1 VTTAAVRL
9 MLEIRD
15 LSVRY
20 GRAVHALRGVSLRV
34 PANGVIA
41 VLGSNGAGKTT
52 LMRAVSGT
60 LPIHRG
66 MVDAGEVT
74 FDGGSLV
81 RRDPADIVA
90 AGVVQVPEGRR
101 VFGRLTVDENL
112 RAGAIG
118 ARDRR
123 SRTAARERVYATF
136 PRLAQRRNQRA
147 RLLSGGEQ
155 QMLAIARALM
165 AGPRLLLLDE
175 PSLGLAPQVVAQ
187 VADVVRQISA
197 EGTAVMLVEQNAAM
211 ALAVSGHAYVLE
223 LGQVALARPSA
234 ELAGSAEMRRV
245 YLGETGETGDGGPP
259 PVPAR
264 ARRLAPWSG

>member
-1 VTTAAVRL
+1 
-9 MLEIRD
+9 MLEIRQ

-34 PANGVIA
+34 PTNGVVA

-52 LMRAVSGT
+52 LMRAISGT
-60 LPIHRG
+60 LPVHRG

-74 FDGGSLV
+74 FDDASLV

-90 AGVVQVPEGRR
+90 AGVVSVPEGRR

-123 SRTAARERVYATF
+123 SRTAARERMYETF
-136 PRLAQRRNQRA
+136 PRLAERRNQRA
-147 RLLSGGEQ
+147 QLLSGGEQ
-155 QMLAIARALM
+155 QMLAIARALI
-165 AGPRLLLLDE
+165 ASPRLLLLDE

-187 VADVVRQISA
+187 VADLVRQISA
-197 EGTAVMLVEQNAAM
+197 QGTAVMLVEQNAAM

-223 LGQVALARPSA
+223 LGRVALERPSA
-234 ELAGSAEMRRV
+234 ELAGSTEMRRV
-245 YLGETGETGDGGPP
+245 YLGETGAGRPGPRTAGDGRPA
-259 PVPAR
+259 PVP
-264 ARRLAPWSG
+264 RLAPWSG

>member
-1 VTTAAVRL
+1 

-20 GRAVHALRGVSLRV
+20 DRAVHALRGVSLRV
-34 PANGVIA
+34 PADGVVA

-60 LPIHRG
+60 LPMHHGR
-66 MVDAGEVT
+66 VDAGEVS
-74 FDGGSLV
+74 FDNASLQ

-90 AGVVQVPEGRR
+90 AGVVAVPEGRR
-101 VFGRLTVDENL
+101 VFGRLTVEENL

-118 ARDRR
+118 ARDHR
-123 SRTAARERVYATF
+123 SRAAARERVYATF
-136 PRLAQRRNQRA
+136 PVLAHRRNQRA

-155 QMLAIARALM
+155 QMLAIARGLM

-175 PSLGLAPQVVAQ
+175 PSLGLAPQLVAQ
-187 VADVVRQISA
+187 VAEVVRQISA
-197 EGTAVMLVEQNAAM
+197 QGTAVMLVEQNAAM

-223 LGQVALARPSA
+223 LGRVALARRSS
-234 ELAGSAEMRRV
+234 ELAGSEEIRRL
-245 YLGETGETGDGGPP
+245 YLGRTGAERD
-259 PVPAR
+259 VPEQVP
-264 ARRLAPWSG
+264 RLARWSG

>member
-1 VTTAAVRL
+1 

-15 LSVRY
+15 VSVRY
-20 GRAVHALRGVSLRV
+20 GQAVHALRGVSLRV
-34 PANGVIA
+34 PDSGVVA

-60 LPIHRG
+60 LPMHRG
-66 MVDAGEVT
+66 SVDDGDVT
-74 FDGGSLV
+74 FDGASLL

-101 VFGRLTVDENL
+101 VFGRLTVEENL

-118 ARDRR
+118 AGDRR
-123 SRTAARERVYATF
+123 SRAAARERVSATC
-136 PRLAQRRNQRA
+136 PRLAQRSGQRG

-187 VADVVRQISA
+187 VAEVVRQVSA
-197 EGTAVMLVEQNAAM
+197 QGTAVMLVEQNVAM

-223 LGQVALARPSA
+223 LGRVVLERPSA
-234 ELAGSAEMRRV
+234 ELSGSDEMRRL
-245 YLGETGETGDGGPP
+245 YLGEAGGSDGEGLL
-259 PVPAR
+259 PAR
-264 ARRLAPWSG
+264 GPRLARWSG

>member
-1 VTTAAVRL
+1 
-9 MLEIRD
+9 MLEISD

-20 GRAVHALRGVSLRV
+20 GRAVHALCGVSLRV
-34 PANGVIA
+34 PDSGVVA

-60 LPIHRG
+60 LPVHRG
-66 MVDAGEVT
+66 RVDEGEITV
-74 FDGGSLV
+74 DGVSLL
-81 RRDPADIVA
+81 RRDPADTVA
-90 AGVVQVPEGRR
+90 AGVVQVPEGRG
-101 VFGRLTVDENL
+101 VFGRLTVEENL

-123 SRTAARERVYATF
+123 SRAAARERVYSIF
-136 PRLAQRRNQRA
+136 PRLAERRGQRA

-175 PSLGLAPQVVAQ
+175 PSLGLAPQVVEQ
-187 VADVVRQISA
+187 VAEIVRQVSVQ
-197 EGTAVMLVEQNAAM
+197 GTAVMLVEQNAAM

-223 LGQVALARPSA
+223 LGRVALERPSA
-234 ELAGSAEMRRV
+234 ELAGSDEMRRL
-245 YLGETGETGDGGPP
+245 YLGEAGETDDGPA
-259 PVPAR
+259 PAR
-264 ARRLAPWSG
+264 GPRLTRWSG

>member
-1 VTTAAVRL
+1 
-9 MLEIRD
+9 MLEIRQ

-20 GRAVHALRGVSLRV
+20 GRAVQALRGVSLAV
-34 PANGVIA
+34 PAGGVVA

-52 LMRAVSGT
+52 LLRAVSGT
-60 LPIHRG
+60 LPLHRG
-66 MVDAGEVT
+66 SIDAGDVT
-74 FDGGSLV
+74 FDGARLA

-90 AGVVQVPEGRR
+90 AGVVGVPEGRR

-136 PRLAQRRNQRA
+136 PRLAERRDQRA

-155 QMLAIARALM
+155 QMLAIARGLM

-175 PSLGLAPQVVAQ
+175 PSLGLAPRVVTQ

-197 EGTAVMLVEQNAAM
+197 QGTSVLLVEQNAAM
-211 ALAVSGHAYVLE
+211 ALAVSDHAYVLA
-223 LGQVALARPSA
+223 LGRVALERPSA

-245 YLGETGETGDGGPP
+245 YLGEAAWNEHEATPTEREASGTERR
-259 PVPAR
+259 PA
-264 ARRLAPWSG
+264 